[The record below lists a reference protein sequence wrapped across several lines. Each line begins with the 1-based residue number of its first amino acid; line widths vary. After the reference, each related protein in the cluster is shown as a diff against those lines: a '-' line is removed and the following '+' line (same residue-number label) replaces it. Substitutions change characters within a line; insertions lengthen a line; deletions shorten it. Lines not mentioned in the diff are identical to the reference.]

1 MSKPDLLPPEPPF
14 GLHEARTR
22 EQITALGQ
30 AFANVPVPTLFELV
44 SSNAVTSYRPDA
56 EVPSPRLAHGIIF
69 PMLGGAVYQ
78 WHSPPP
84 GGWDAPVRQ
93 FGVFESVAE
102 VLAVH
107 GHDGSRLLRTLDVT
121 DADNSQLAA
130 ALDRTGPEAFAVVDD
145 SGDVPEWGVW
155 LPAQDKA
162 VTWASPITPVSG
174 RRQAERLTVWRTMS
188 QLMERVGAR
197 TGPGHGRVVW
207 LTSRPGRAIVH
218 NARAAHAAHMRHTE
232 NLLRMTVD
240 SAPPLVLTDEL
251 RQQLS
256 R

>member
-1 MSKPDLLPPEPPF
+1 MSKPDLLPPEPMF
-14 GLHEARTR
+14 GLHAARTR
-22 EQITALGQ
+22 EQIIGLGQ

-44 SSNAVTSYRPDA
+44 RESDPTAVSGPGR
-56 EVPSPRLAHGIIF
+56 VAHGIIF

-84 GGWDAPVRQ
+84 AGWDVPVQQ
-93 FGVFESVAE
+93 FGVFESIAE

-107 GHDGSRLLRTLDVT
+107 GHDGSTILRTLDVT
-121 DADNSQLAA
+121 DADNTQLSAP
-130 ALDRTGPEAFAVVDD
+130 LDRTVPEAFAVVDD

-174 RRQAERLTVWRTMS
+174 RRQAERLTVWRSMP
-188 QLMERVGAR
+188 QLHERVAAR
-197 TGPGHGRVVW
+197 TGPGHGRIVW

-218 NARAAHAAHMRHTE
+218 NARAAHAAHLRHTDH
-232 NLLRMTVD
+232 LRRMTVD

-251 RQQLS
+251 RQQLT